1 MAEMLKLINEIF
13 AKRDNGTISIT
24 NSRLSK
30 QFLQLLI
37 KEEFVEVQKVA
48 YNKYKIKKVMVNNIV
63 VVDRRPMK
71 AKSVLEFASEVL
83 PSITGAVV
91 ISTNKG
97 LMTHREAASINA
109 GGRILAVIY

>member
-1 MAEMLKLINEIF
+1 MAEILNLVNELV
-13 AKRDNGTISIT
+13 AKRDNGTISVT

-30 QFLQLLI
+30 RFLQLLI
-37 KEEFVEVQKVA
+37 KEEFVQVQKVA
-48 YNKYKIKKVMVNNIV
+48 KNKYKIKQVMINNIV
-63 VVDRRPMK
+63 MVDRRPMK
-71 AKSVLEFASEVL
+71 VKSILEYASEVL
-83 PSITGAVV
+83 PSISGAVV